1 MSPDLT
7 CIIIDDEP
15 KAVSLLKERL
25 SILYPNIKITG
36 EYYDW
41 KKGLEALRTTKT
53 DLLFIDISMPEKTG
67 IDFLKLIPDKTFEV
81 IFVTAYSEYAMQAIK
96 LSAIGYVLKPVDDF
110 ELSFAV
116 NKVIEKIRRGEES
129 SNHDSQNA
137 TTYSLN
143 TGPTKIGVPN
153 VRGIDYLNID
163 DILYFESVNK
173 YTKVVTKDHSVMSSY
188 NLGEF
193 KKIVDETFFQVHRSY
208 IVNLQKI
215 KRYES
220 VGLLIMD
227 DNMQI
232 PVSKNIRAEFL
243 NVFNKLSRI
252 AGAKFKDNDAE

>member
-1 MSPDLT
+1 M
-7 CIIIDDEP
+7 
-15 KAVSLLKERL
+15 
-25 SILYPNIKITG
+25 
-36 EYYDW
+36 
-41 KKGLEALRTTKT
+41 
-53 DLLFIDISMPEKTG
+53 
-67 IDFLKLIPDKTFEV
+67 
-81 IFVTAYSEYAMQAIK
+81 
-96 LSAIGYVLKPVDDF
+96 
-110 ELSFAV
+110 
-116 NKVIEKIRRGEES
+116 
-129 SNHDSQNA
+129 
-137 TTYSLN
+137 
-143 TGPTKIGVPN
+143 
-153 VRGIDYLNID
+153 NID

-252 AGAKFKDNDAE
+252 AGTKFKDNDAE